1 MKRCPSSGAQHFCV
15 ISVFTLCES
24 VSRCV
29 CVKGMEMAFAIM
41 DFIKAMQDNEGQS
54 LAFAFALAQMLCVD
68 ANSKYAMRNK

>member
-1 MKRCPSSGAQHFCV
+1 MCV
-15 ISVFTLCES
+15 
-24 VSRCV
+24 CV